1 MKKTELTI
9 GSLSMENKILSLLM
23 AGVLMFS
30 LCSCGASK
38 SQQNM
43 TISDLP
49 VKVVTRVKKQ
59 KGQTYQFEGMN
70 CGKTVT
76 YTMTREGENDDVNH
90 VPDKIF
96 APLLADQKK
105 GITNIAVMTLL
116 NYQWTSPEWSAY
128 YFHNILFSF
137 SNAVLDR
144 KADTFQIKRKTGSP
158 FFVGKVSLGKNG
170 LPANVSTNILVT
182 SSENGKTGWDHV
194 NYQFFYNEQN
204 NIDHVDFKEHADWK
218 DFGSAKIDVDYG
230 KDGKTIH
237 QISKT
242 ETNSLFQTNEFAYRP
257 VYKNQFIRGIDI
269 IKDSTKLARLS
280 SHARSVRIMTYSDP
294 VKDAYTG
301 FAGSRY
307 EKNPMV
313 VAKSGHI
320 KHSTKEERQK
330 EPPTINTETKY
341 KYQHNKNLIK
351 KLIVTDAA
359 SIDNRTYTY
368 IHS

>member
-1 MKKTELTI
+1 
-9 GSLSMENKILSLLM
+9 MENKILALLM
-23 AGVLMFS
+23 AFVLAFS
-30 LCSCGASK
+30 LCACVASK
-38 SQQNM
+38 SEQNM

-49 VKVVTRVKKQ
+49 VKVVTKIKKQ

-70 CGKTVT
+70 RGKTVT
-76 YTMTREGENDDVNH
+76 YIMTREGENDDVNH

-116 NYQWTSPEWSAY
+116 NYQLTSPEWSAY
-128 YFHNILFSF
+128 YFHNILFAF
-137 SNAVLDR
+137 SNAVLNR
-144 KADTFQIKRKTGSP
+144 KADTFQIKRQTGAP

-170 LPANVSTNILVT
+170 LPSDVSTRILVT
-182 SSENGKTGWDHV
+182 SSENGKTGWDYV
-194 NYQFFYNEQN
+194 NYHFFYNGRN
-204 NIDHVDFKEHADWK
+204 NINHVEFKEHADWK

-242 ETNSLFQTNEFAYRP
+242 ETNSLFHTNEFAYRP
-257 VYKNQFIRGIDI
+257 IYSKNLIRGVEIV
-269 IKDSTKLARLS
+269 KDSTRFALWKAHNHS
-280 SHARSVRIMTYSDP
+280 TQIMTYLDP
-294 VKDAYTG
+294 AKGTYTG
-301 FAGSRY
+301 FKGKRF
-307 EKNPMV
+307 EKDAKV
-313 VAKSGHI
+313 VDKHGNI
-320 KHSTKEERQK
+320 KPSAAARKRNRPGISTQ
-330 EPPTINTETKY
+330 TKY
-341 KYQHNKNLIK
+341 KYKHNKTLIK

>member
-1 MKKTELTI
+1 
-9 GSLSMENKILSLLM
+9 M
-23 AGVLMFS
+23 AGILMFS

-70 CGKTVT
+70 REKTVT

-105 GITNIAVMTLL
+105 GITNIAVLTLL
-116 NYQWTSPEWSAY
+116 NYQLTSPEWSAY
-128 YFHNILFSF
+128 YFHNILFAF
-137 SNAVLDR
+137 SDAVLNR
-144 KADTFQIKRKTGSP
+144 KADTFQIKRKTGAP
-158 FFVGKVSLGKNG
+158 FFVGKVSLGRNG
-170 LPANVSTNILVT
+170 LPSTVATKILIT
-182 SSENGKTGWDHV
+182 SSKNGKTGWDHV
-194 NYQFFYNEQN
+194 NYRFFYNEQN
-204 NIDHVDFKEHADWK
+204 NINRVDFKERADWK

-242 ETNSLFQTNEFAYRP
+242 ETNSLFQTNEFEYRP
-257 VYKNQFIRGIDI
+257 IYSKNLIRGVEIV
-269 IKDSTKLARLS
+269 KDSTKFALWNA
-280 SHARSVRIMTYSDP
+280 HNRSTQIMTYLDP
-294 VKDAYTG
+294 AKGAYTG
-301 FAGSRY
+301 FKGKRF
-307 EKNPMV
+307 EKDTMV
-313 VAKSGHI
+313 VDKRGNI
-320 KHSTKEERQK
+320 KPSTAARKRNRPGISTKTQ
-330 EPPTINTETKY
+330 Y